1 MLSPKQQKITNRK
14 KSQNKP
20 YTKFTDVVVVAVAVF
35 HNDKSFKNARHKKY
49 HNIQTNC
56 ECSTEVFSLILN

>member
-1 MLSPKQQKITNRK
+1 MLSPKQQKITNRKK

-35 HNDKSFKNARHKKY
+35 QNDKSLKKR
-49 HNIQTNC
+49 T
-56 ECSTEVFSLILN
+56 S